1 VSRRLAVMAITATII
16 LAACSSGVGPASAGS
31 SGASPTAAAAASAEG
46 TVTASATVPPSATTA
61 PSAGTPSNTPPSSPS
76 AAAIACSATSKAGTV
91 AVRIEDF
98 SFTPDAIRVRVG
110 QVIRF
115 TNTGFESHNATVDG
129 GCRTRTLATGA
140 HDGLV
145 FTAPGSVPFHCS
157 IHTWMTGTIT
167 IR

>member
-1 VSRRLAVMAITATII
+1 MTRRLAAMASMAMLI
-16 LAACSSGVGPASAGS
+16 LAACSSGVGAPSAGS
-31 SGASPTAAAAASAEG
+31 GLPSPSATAAASAG
-46 TVTASATVPPSATTA
+46 GSIGASATVPPSATPAQSTGAASASA
-61 PSAGTPSNTPPSSPS
+61 PTSPS
-76 AAAIACSATSKAGTV
+76 TAAVACSETTKAGTV

-115 TNTGFESHNATVDG
+115 TNAGFESHNATVDG

-145 FTAPGSVPFHCS
+145 FKAAGSIAFHCS
-157 IHTWMTGTIT
+157 IHTWMTGTIA
-167 IR
+167 IS